1 MFKIKL
7 SAVILIAVYIA
18 ACGPSEKNVIEDP
31 VKATL
36 NQNNNQTL
44 ADEKVIEEELNKDK
58 EVITKNE
65 KVIKEEVVDPDIDID
80 VAAKIVHPSEGFLF
94 GANKAEPWKAYQNYD
109 QLPSRF
115 GDDPF
120 FLWSFK
126 LNKGSDI
133 LRPF

>member
-1 MFKIKL
+1 MLKIKL
-7 SAVILIAVYIA
+7 SAVILTAVYIA
-18 ACGPSEKNVIEDP
+18 ACGPAEKNIVEDP

-36 NQNNNQTL
+36 NQNNKQTL

-65 KVIKEEVVDPDIDID
+65 KAIKEEVVDSGID
-80 VAAKIVHPSEGFLF
+80 VTPKIVHPSEGFLF